1 MSSIRSLILRSALA
15 ALPLLPHAAMAQQA
29 ADKVPQD
36 KLPAPANL
44 NVNGKLIPAI
54 RAETMLREQTAQ
66 GAPDGPQL
74 REAVREELIRREIL
88 TQEAVKKGLD
98 KNPQL
103 QQQMELARQAIL
115 IRAYLQDW
123 LRTHPIQD
131 ADAKREYDAIKAQTG
146 GKEYKARHVL
156 LATEAEAKDVI
167 AALNKGERIED
178 LAKNS
183 QDPGSK
189 DRGGDLGWSAP
200 SSYVKPFADALVK
213 LEKGKY
219 TVEPVKSDF
228 GYHVIQLDDLRDL
241 QFPSLDEAKPQIMQR
256 LQQKAIE
263 AHMLDLR
270 KKAKVN

>member
-15 ALPLLPHAAMAQQA
+15 ALPLLPQAAMAQQA
-29 ADKVPQD
+29 ADKAQQD

-44 NVNGKLIPAI
+44 HVNGKLIPAV

-98 KNPQL
+98 KNAQL

-123 LRTHPIQD
+123 LRTNPIQD
-131 ADAKREYDAIKAQTG
+131 ADVKKEYDAIKAQTG

-167 AALNKGERIED
+167 AALNKGERFED

-189 DRGGDLGWSAP
+189 ERGGDLGWSAP

-219 TVEPVKSDF
+219 TAEPVKSDF

-241 QFPSLDEAKPQIMQR
+241 QFPSLDEAKPQITQR